1 MKLFNM
7 APRLESH
14 EQYEA
19 NRAINSLISQS
30 FKRSVDK
37 YVANETTA
45 KPYEKAICTIETPF
59 FVNPITTIPSG
70 DLEYSCTTLRDGGCA
85 VFCFNQGLTTQL
97 IYADLEDLAEEIAK
111 KGYYEPDKGTWH
123 CLFDHFGLR
132 RASHYVEII
141 DALMRGT
148 ISTCLVSN
156 ALYHNDPNRCGN
168 HFVNV
173 VGIDKSTV
181 FIDDPNCGRI
191 TKDFE
196 AFLKAIKIAWIW

>member
-1 MKLFNM
+1 MKLFNL
-7 APRLESH
+7 PSRLESH

-19 NRAINSLISQS
+19 NRAINTLISQS
-30 FKRSVDK
+30 FVSSVSK
-37 YVANETTA
+37 YVSNETTTE
-45 KPYEKAICTIETPF
+45 PYTTAICTIETPF
-59 FVNPITTIPSG
+59 FVNSIKAIPAG
-70 DLEYSCTTLRDGGCA
+70 DLEYSSTTLRDSGCA
-85 VFCFNQGLTTQL
+85 VFCFNQGLTTRR

-156 ALYHNDPNRCGN
+156 ALYHNDPNRCGK
-168 HFVNV
+168 HFVNI
-173 VGIDKSTV
+173 VGVDKSKAL
-181 FIDDPNCGRI
+181 IDDSNCGRI
-191 TKDFE
+191 IMDLE
-196 AFLKAIKIAWIW
+196 LFLKAVQIAWIW